1 MKAVVVHEHGDSSKM
16 EIADIPKPTPNSR
29 QVLIETKY
37 ASVNFAD
44 IMAVAGNYAVGT
56 PPFTPGIDAYGTIVE
71 VGSEVDPN
79 YVGKRVIAFVDEGG
93 YSEFCLATLGQFFEV
108 TSGTDELQAA
118 ASTLLLGTAYG
129 LLHSATSLQTS
140 DSILVHAGAG
150 GVGTTL
156 ISMAKADGATNI
168 AALVSREEKIKVVEE
183 RGATGLLYG
192 DSNDYSQR
200 VRDAIGGGIDLALNS
215 IGGETLGEDLKVT
228 NAFGRVVV
236 FGMASGRPGTAASN
250 LLHPTSRAVI
260 GYSFGN
266 LRRNRPTEVAPLM
279 ERALAYLT
287 SGKVS
292 LEIGEVVK
300 IDNVRDAHDLITS
313 RKSIGKVLLSLS

>member
-1 MKAVVVHEHGDSSKM
+1 
-16 EIADIPKPTPNSR
+16 
-29 QVLIETKY
+29 
-37 ASVNFAD
+37 
-44 IMAVAGNYAVGT
+44 
-56 PPFTPGIDAYGTIVE
+56 
-71 VGSEVDPN
+71 
-79 YVGKRVIAFVDEGG
+79 
-93 YSEFCLATLGQFFEV
+93 
-108 TSGTDELQAA
+108 
-118 ASTLLLGTAYG
+118 
-129 LLHSATSLQTS
+129 
-140 DSILVHAGAG
+140 
-150 GVGTTL
+150 
-156 ISMAKADGATNI
+156 MAKADGATNI